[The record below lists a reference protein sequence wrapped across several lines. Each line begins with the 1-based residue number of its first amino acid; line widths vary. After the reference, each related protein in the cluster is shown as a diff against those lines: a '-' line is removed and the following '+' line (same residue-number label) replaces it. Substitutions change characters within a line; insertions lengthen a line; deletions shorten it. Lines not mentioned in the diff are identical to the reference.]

1 MFWARPENGQGSVTD
16 PKLRSGSFNI
26 QNEFVPGVTLSTQLA
41 LLINKIIHRVGLL
54 TYSVQRGPNEFH
66 LTLPQGKIIDY

>member
-1 MFWARPENGQGSVTD
+1 MTD

-41 LLINKIIHRVGLL
+41 LLINKIIHQVGLL
-54 TYSVQRGPNEFH
+54 TYSVQRGPNEFN
-66 LTLPQGKIIDY
+66 LTLPQGKIKIIDY